1 MGCWL
6 EYGQH
11 PFILYEVNKMRNRD
25 DRLKAKIVKLQ
36 ETINDLRKE
45 NFALRKEMEYYNK
58 RVEALDKKEAE
69 YNNMLAYLDRQ
80 KIEYERA
87 IQQTRNVKRII
98 EDQIKKLKK

>member
-1 MGCWL
+1 
-6 EYGQH
+6 
-11 PFILYEVNKMRNRD
+11 MRNRN

-45 NFALRKEMEYYNK
+45 NFALRREMEYYNK

>member
-1 MGCWL
+1 M
-6 EYGQH
+6 
-11 PFILYEVNKMRNRD
+11 IIMRSKE
-25 DRLKAKIVKLQ
+25 DRLKAKIIKLQ
-36 ETINDLRKE
+36 DTINDLRKE
-45 NFALRKEMEYYNK
+45 NFALRKEMDYYSQ

-98 EDQIKKLKK
+98 EEQIKKIKK